1 MEQYSI
7 FPAEFLKTTEITSTQ
22 KVVLAA
28 IISFWRGK
36 DSLIFPSYNRIA
48 SISGISRRTA
58 IRAVAGLI
66 GAGILQKEHRTN
78 INHGGNT
85 SNLYILPSVNSDTT
99 PSVNSDTTPS
109 VNSDTTPSVNSDTPN
124 NSILNNN
131 IFYKK
136 NKKKYAREAQ
146 NVGSAQ
152 REPEQTDIEDF
163 TQTNGDTELY
173 SDLQGL
179 GKGTEWLQLLRSNN
193 KYFLRFIGAGNK
205 HISKEKVSEFQSFIK
220 NKTGFCEVLQNGQY
234 LSNEIIITEKKEV

>member
-7 FPAEFLKTTEITSTQ
+7 FPAEFLKTSEITSTQ

-28 IISFWRGK
+28 IISFWRGE

-48 SISGISRRTA
+48 SISGVSRRTA
-58 IRAVAGLI
+58 IRAVAGLV

-78 INHGGNT
+78 VNHGGNS

-109 VNSDTTPSVNSDTPN
+109 VNSDTPN
-124 NSILNNN
+124 NSSLNNN
-131 IFYKK
+131 IFH
-136 NKKKYAREAQ
+136 KKKYSARKAQ

-163 TQTNGDTELY
+163 TQTNSDTELY
-173 SDLQGL
+173 TALQGL
-179 GKGTEWLQLLRSNN
+179 GKGIEWLQLLRSN
-193 KYFLRFIGAGNK
+193 KRYFLRFIGAGNR

-234 LSNEIIITEKKEV
+234 LLNEIIITEKKGGIRK

>member
-7 FPAEFLKTTEITSTQ
+7 FPAEYLKTPELNSTQ

-28 IISFWRGK
+28 IISFWRGE

-58 IRAVAGLI
+58 IRAVAGLVA
-66 GAGILQKEHRTN
+66 AGILQKEHRTN
-78 INHGGNT
+78 VNHGGNS

-109 VNSDTTPSVNSDTPN
+109 VNSDTPN
-124 NSILNNN
+124 NSNLNNN
-131 IFYKK
+131 IFH
-136 NKKKYAREAQ
+136 KKKYTARAAQ
-146 NVGSAQ
+146 NVGGAQ
-152 REPEQTDIEDF
+152 CPPEQTDIEDF
-163 TQTNGDTELY
+163 TQSNGDTELY
-173 SDLQGL
+173 TALQGL
-179 GKGTEWLQLLRSNN
+179 GKGTEWLQLLRSNK

-234 LSNEIIITEKKEV
+234 LTNEIIITEKKEV

>member
-1 MEQYSI
+1 MEQYSL
-7 FPAEFLKTTEITSTQ
+7 FPAEFLKAPELTSTQ

-28 IISFWRGK
+28 IISFWRGE

-58 IRAVAGLI
+58 IRAVAGLVLS
-66 GAGILQKEHRTN
+66 GILKKERRTN
-78 INHGGNT
+78 VNHGGNT
-85 SNLYILPSVNSDTT
+85 SNLYVL
-99 PSVNSDTTPS
+99 PS

-124 NSILNNN
+124 NSSLNNN
-131 IFYKK
+131 IFH
-136 NKKKYAREAQ
+136 KKKYHARGAQ

-173 SDLQGL
+173 SALRGL
-179 GKGTEWLQLLRSNN
+179 GKGTEWLQLLRSNK

-205 HISKEKVSEFQSFIK
+205 HISKEKVLEFQSFIK
-220 NKTGFCEVLQNGQY
+220 NKTGFCEVLQNGQF
-234 LSNEIIITEKKEV
+234 LENEIIITEKKGGIRK

>member
-1 MEQYSI
+1 MEQYSL
-7 FPAEFLKTTEITSTQ
+7 FPAEFLKAPELTSTQ

-28 IISFWRGK
+28 IISFWRGE

-58 IRAVAGLI
+58 IRAVAGLVD
-66 GAGILQKEHRTN
+66 AGILKKEHRTN

-85 SNLYILPSVNSDTT
+85 SNLYILSSVNSDI
-99 PSVNSDTTPS
+99 TPS
-109 VNSDTTPSVNSDTPN
+109 VNSDTTPSVNSDTPPSVNSDTPN
-124 NSILNNN
+124 NSSLNNN
-131 IFYKK
+131 IFH
-136 NKKKYAREAQ
+136 KKKYNARGAQ

-173 SDLQGL
+173 SALQGL
-179 GKGTEWLQLLRSNN
+179 GKGTEWLQLLRSHN

-220 NKTGFCEVLQNGQY
+220 NKTGFCKVLQNGQF
-234 LSNEIIITEKKEV
+234 LANEILITEKKEV